1 MEAAGGK
8 VKGEK
13 EEARERWFFDI
24 GHRFVRG
31 VRAWL
36 CSFFKK
42 LARALPPPLE
52 IISETLGPAER
63 FTHDPLGGPARLIH
77 TQILRID
84 ALREPATPVSMISCF
99 RAICSREG
107 IASRKIPLLFLS
119 TKFRRPVAGWSA
131 VQ

>member
-13 EEARERWFFDI
+13 EEARERWFFDM

-63 FTHDPLGGPARLIH
+63 FTHDPSGVPLGSFI
-77 TQILRID
+77 
-84 ALREPATPVSMISCF
+84 
-99 RAICSREG
+99 
-107 IASRKIPLLFLS
+107 RKYYELTRSVNQPH
-119 TKFRRPVAGWSA
+119 RY
-131 VQ
+131 Q